1 MTVSYTHL
9 DVYKRQIVHSTDDY
23 LYVCN
28 MKTGVFQY
36 TSALIDEF
44 DLPGEVIES
53 PIGYWRKI
61 VHPDDWN

>member
-1 MTVSYTHL
+1 MDYPAEYL
-9 DVYKRQIVHSTDDY
+9 YEAIVHSTDDY